1 MKTQMAIKHPL
12 PPQPQTQSTATV
24 SGLGDDNG
32 RSIRDTILRLQ
43 MKMRKIT
50 KTSVNNKYF
59 ASVENVN
66 FGWSGQTS
74 THEWWWQTTTD
85 SSQSE
90 QRPQQRITLRLWVFL
105 GSLVMGNWLITTATF
120 PQPATVISINHS
132 DLINIVWS
140 IIVHCILYFE
150 FLITVNL
157 YRVLPMIFS
166 PLNTGIN
173 LLHWSLGAGT
183 LLLLI
188 QSLMSRRTACR
199 QTAMKFSI
207 FLTWRWLYRCTRVY
221 RCSHHHPMHPCS
233 IFYR

>member
-1 MKTQMAIKHPL
+1 
-12 PPQPQTQSTATV
+12 
-24 SGLGDDNG
+24 
-32 RSIRDTILRLQ
+32 

-74 THEWWWQTTTD
+74 TNEWWWQTTTD

-105 GSLVMGNWLITTATF
+105 GSSVMGNWLITTATF

-132 DLINIVWS
+132 VLINIVWS

-183 LLLLI
+183 LLLLKCCGFYCCSAEGGTMAGCWSQV

-199 QTAMKFSI
+199 QTAM
-207 FLTWRWLYRCTRVY
+207 
-221 RCSHHHPMHPCS
+221 
-233 IFYR
+233 

>member
-1 MKTQMAIKHPL
+1 M
-12 PPQPQTQSTATV
+12 
-24 SGLGDDNG
+24 
-32 RSIRDTILRLQ
+32 
-43 MKMRKIT
+43 
-50 KTSVNNKYF
+50 
-59 ASVENVN
+59 N

-74 THEWWWQTTTD
+74 TNEWWWQTTTD

-90 QRPQQRITLRLWVFL
+90 QRPQQRITLRLWVIL
-105 GSLVMGNWLITTATF
+105 GSSVMGNWLITTATF

-183 LLLLI
+183 LLLLKCCGFYCC
-188 QSLMSRRTACR
+188 SAEGG
-199 QTAMKFSI
+199 K
-207 FLTWRWLYRCTRVY
+207 RWLAADHKYNHCRGELLAARPQWSFPFSSHGDDYIAVLVSIGAHIIIQCIHVQYLIDKTHSGPLTVFTRPLFVHT
-221 RCSHHHPMHPCS
+221 SFDS
-233 IFYR
+233 IKRWLRWAFPGNT